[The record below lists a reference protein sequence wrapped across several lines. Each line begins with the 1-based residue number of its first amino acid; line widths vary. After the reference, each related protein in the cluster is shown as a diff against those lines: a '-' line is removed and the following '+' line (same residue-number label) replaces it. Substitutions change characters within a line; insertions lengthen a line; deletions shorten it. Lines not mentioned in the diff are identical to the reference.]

1 MTSDAQFT
9 GRAFAVLLLLSA
21 ISSLNSATISHQKA
35 LGVNPSANSPEALFA
50 KYDVDHNG
58 YLNLRELTQ
67 YVIDSNEI
75 FSKEAFK
82 VLYKNDQKYREVV
95 DSEALEEAKKIG
107 RYGIRDPNRADDYM
121 VTLDQF
127 KAYLFGKEKAKK
139 EKVDF
144 LKKLTDGSLT
154 DTNLHISKTLTVGQS
169 ADGKAA
175 EPARFAWTRPSTG
188 DAVFTIDAAL
198 SYILTLPSFQFGSL
212 GTGEFF
218 LQPAIEAHTSTNP
231 KAQQDSISA
240 KIPLQFVLVPK
251 NESLIASHYFAISPV
266 YETDHAKNTETYG
279 GDLFYSPTIPSLYI
293 GSSEAISS
301 LPSWIAFGW
310 RPFVGIEGGAATQPP
325 STEGYKVPSEYARFV
340 FKLHADLLFS
350 NRFALALDFVHRTF
364 IAGDDASF
372 DYFEI
377 SPIYYFDEDQHFSIG
392 VTYKNGYTTPQFSKV
407 DSLSAWLGL
416 KF

>member
-139 EKVDF
+139 EKEDF
-144 LKKLTDGSLT
+144 LKKLTNGS
-154 DTNLHISKTLTVGQS
+154 
-169 ADGKAA
+169 
-175 EPARFAWTRPSTG
+175 P
-188 DAVFTIDAAL
+188 
-198 SYILTLPSFQFGSL
+198 
-212 GTGEFF
+212 
-218 LQPAIEAHTSTNP
+218 
-231 KAQQDSISA
+231 
-240 KIPLQFVLVPK
+240 
-251 NESLIASHYFAISPV
+251 
-266 YETDHAKNTETYG
+266 
-279 GDLFYSPTIPSLYI
+279 
-293 GSSEAISS
+293 
-301 LPSWIAFGW
+301 
-310 RPFVGIEGGAATQPP
+310 
-325 STEGYKVPSEYARFV
+325 
-340 FKLHADLLFS
+340 
-350 NRFALALDFVHRTF
+350 
-364 IAGDDASF
+364 
-372 DYFEI
+372 
-377 SPIYYFDEDQHFSIG
+377 
-392 VTYKNGYTTPQFSKV
+392 
-407 DSLSAWLGL
+407 
-416 KF
+416 